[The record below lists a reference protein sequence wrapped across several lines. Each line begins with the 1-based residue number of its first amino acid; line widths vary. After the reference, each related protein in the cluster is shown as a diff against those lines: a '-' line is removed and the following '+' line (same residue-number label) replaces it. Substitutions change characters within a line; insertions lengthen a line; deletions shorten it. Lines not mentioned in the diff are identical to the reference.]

1 MISSAIPRQQ
11 LHGTFT
17 VQAGIRDRGI
27 DINKGKGT
35 SKMDIAHRYYLPH
48 RHNFSLCRIQF
59 TILSSVVLWSSVY
72 HLGVQSCSLGVLDGK
87 MGCYTSNDG
96 FSECIFVK
104 PCVRMTIT
112 YCAIYTITIATLSIY
127 IPSCKSHPFHIQ
139 YKYKLKSPQRC
150 LLFSYF
156 PFGRGLP
163 HNMWYLF
170 RFL

>member
-1 MISSAIPRQQ
+1 MLPSALPRQQ

-48 RHNFSLCRIQF
+48 RNNFSLFRIQF

-72 HLGVQSCSLGVLDGK
+72 HLGVQSCSLGVEDGK
-87 MGCYTSNDG
+87 PGCHTSNDG

-104 PCVRMTIT
+104 PCVRMTH
-112 YCAIYTITIATLSIY
+112 IAEFTLSQLSLYIY
-127 IPSCKSHPFHIQ
+127 PLARAIHFTFNTNTS
-139 YKYKLKSPQRC
+139 
-150 LLFSYF
+150 
-156 PFGRGLP
+156 
-163 HNMWYLF
+163 
-170 RFL
+170 